1 MSWSSFVEQKDPK
14 GTSEDRW
21 NFLREKGRSWITQ
34 NLLPSCQRVC
44 SKQSRN
50 RIAWKTG
57 LTTEDT
63 FLVEEEDSGTRL
75 LNRWFPGWNT
85 KLSTILGSPCPS
97 PWCLFCDLQ
106 ARGNTE
112 LVRLMCGVLGELFRC
127 RMRGS
132 VSPEAASVETSL
144 LEYGQLAHPH
154 PRDLPHSLYF
164 LTTIRGIRR
173 GRSSGDGKRS
183 PNVRRVSTENFFFLG
198 PWNPRGP
205 EVLIYWLRKP
215 TPEEKQT
222 FPEALSNLQYR
233 LTKQTQR
240 VAQSLGLWSTWC
252 FPGWFLDC
260 LPFRWDHIHSQSEPW
275 PYRVHQENGHA

>member
-1 MSWSSFVEQKDPK
+1 
-14 GTSEDRW
+14 
-21 NFLREKGRSWITQ
+21 
-34 NLLPSCQRVC
+34 
-44 SKQSRN
+44 
-50 RIAWKTG
+50 
-57 LTTEDT
+57 
-63 FLVEEEDSGTRL
+63 
-75 LNRWFPGWNT
+75 
-85 KLSTILGSPCPS
+85 
-97 PWCLFCDLQ
+97 
-106 ARGNTE
+106 
-112 LVRLMCGVLGELFRC
+112 MCGVLGELFRC

-252 FPGWFLDC
+252 FPG
-260 LPFRWDHIHSQSEPW
+260 
-275 PYRVHQENGHA
+275 